1 MCFFW
6 VWTIINHYG
15 VFFVECYSVPHI
27 SGVSDLEN
35 GWPRST
41 HSWQVNRS
49 QSALV
54 RGPAWWKNGSFSWL
68 ETGLIKQWENAWL
81 ALWRLT
87 TQGFKGN
94 VDGELEHS
102 LHDGIRRVRTYD
114 VKVLE
119 QEVAPY
125 AKLFMQETDKI
136 YIERSLSD
144 PQPNSQISCSFCP
157 EVSCRRLEESWR
169 TCNPWHNDWGTKR
182 LGSSPKL
189 PTCPFRASCRVC
201 HLAHWPVTHNT

>member
-136 YIERSLSD
+136 YR
-144 PQPNSQISCSFCP
+144 
-157 EVSCRRLEESWR
+157 
-169 TCNPWHNDWGTKR
+169 K
-182 LGSSPKL
+182 K
-189 PTCPFRASCRVC
+189 PFRSTAQLTDFVFILPRGELQKTRRK
-201 HLAHWPVTHNT
+201 LAHMQSVAQRLRDQAAWFQSKAPNLSLPGQLQSMPLGALAGYT